1 MKSIAVSVSLGL
13 TLLSGPRLFAAATS
27 PPSATLAPALGD
39 PHPPAVPAN
48 DLAGSDDDRDP
59 LRDLGAA
66 SGLSLDAYA
75 DSLDYDV
82 SYDDAVAAHYDD
94 GYDPDAY
101 KQFQDALAPYGTWI
115 DDPAYGR
122 IWIPSVAQ
130 VGDDFTPYATNGDWL
145 DTEYG
150 WTWSSG
156 WSWGWAPFHYGRWV
170 GCERGWAWVPGTLW
184 GPAWV
189 SWRAGGGYVGWAP
202 LPPRGVSLA
211 SPIGVHSPWRFM
223 VAGQLGRGRGPYLAP
238 RFVPS
243 AFMRTS
249 VISNTRL
256 LPDGASTVRVN
267 AGPVIEG
274 RGSGRAVHL
283 ASAAPR
289 ALPRYAIHPHPGAPA
304 AVRPWVLSGRTGQLP
319 YEESARV
326 HSFAEPPRGT
336 GTVGAAG
343 GYARGG
349 DWSAGGHWR
358 GGPHGSHAVGQQGG
372 QARES
377 EPEVFFPVYSYSAGS
392 SSGGRHGSGR
402 SSSSAFAPSSIPSSV
417 PASIPSPGYSAPLGG
432 FTAPVGGF
440 TASPLLFTGAS
451 SGTGSYG
458 RPAAAS
464 PPFHGPAS
472 HGAGGRHR

>member
-1 MKSIAVSVSLGL
+1 MKSITVTVSMGL
-13 TLLSGPRLFAAATS
+13 AILLTGPMVFAPDAMAAAAS
-27 PPSATLAPALGD
+27 HAPALDD
-39 PHPPAVPAN
+39 PHPPAVAA
-48 DLAGSDDDRDP
+48 DGIAAADADRDP
-59 LRDLGAA
+59 LTDMGAA

-101 KQFQDALAPYGTWI
+101 KQFQTALAPYGTWI
-115 DDPAYGR
+115 DDAAYGR
-122 IWIPSVAQ
+122 IWIPSAAQ

-170 GCERGWAWVPGTLW
+170 SSERGWAWVPGTLW

-189 SWRAGGGYVGWAP
+189 SWRAGGGYVGWSP
-202 LPPRGVSLA
+202 LPPRGVSLS

-223 VAGQLGRGRGPYLAP
+223 VEGALGRSRGPFLAP

-243 AFMRTS
+243 AFMRTR
-249 VISNTRL
+249 VVSNSRL
-256 LPDGASTVRVN
+256 LPDGDGTVRVN
-267 AGPVIEG
+267 AGPVIG
-274 RGSGRAVHL
+274 GHGQGPAVRL

-289 ALPRYAIHPHPGAPA
+289 SLPRFAIHSHAGVSA
-304 AVRPWVLSGRTGQLP
+304 ADRPWVLSGTTGQVLP
-319 YEESARV
+319 YYRRAR
-326 HSFAEPPRGT
+326 SFAEPSRST
-336 GTVGAAG
+336 SVAG
-343 GYARGG
+343 PAGEYARGG
-349 DWSAGGHWR
+349 DWSAHRQWSDR
-358 GGPHGSHAVGQQGG
+358 GSGPHGSHGAGHAG
-372 QARES
+372 ES
-377 EPEVFFPVYSYSAGS
+377 ASEDLFFPVYSYAPSSGT
-392 SSGGRHGSGR
+392 SSGGRHGSSSS
-402 SSSSAFAPSSIPSSV
+402 SSSSASVPSS
-417 PASIPSPGYSAPLGG
+417 GYTAPVTG
-432 FTAPVGGF
+432 FTAPMGGF

-451 SGTGSYG
+451 SGPVNYG
-458 RPAAAS
+458 RAPAAS

>member
-1 MKSIAVSVSLGL
+1 MKSIAASVSMGL
-13 TLLSGPRLFAAATS
+13 ATLLTAPTLFVPPVMAAAH
-27 PPSATLAPALGD
+27 APAASD
-39 PHPPAVPAN
+39 PRPPELPTDVPAP
-48 DLAGSDDDRDP
+48 DGERDA
-59 LRDLGAA
+59 LTDMGAA
-66 SGLSLDAYA
+66 SGLSLDTYA

-94 GYDPDAY
+94 GYDPGAY
-101 KQFQDALAPYGTWI
+101 KQFEAALAPYGAWV

-122 IWIPSVAQ
+122 IWVPSAAQ

-170 GCERGWAWVPGTLW
+170 GSEHGWAWVPGTLW

-223 VAGQLGRGRGPYLAP
+223 VAGNLGRSRGPYLAP

-249 VISNTRL
+249 VVSNTRL

-274 RGSGRAVHL
+274 RGQVRAVRL
-283 ASAAPR
+283 ATAAPR
-289 ALPRYAIHPHPGAPA
+289 VLPRLAIHPHAGAPA
-304 AVRPWVLSGRTGQLP
+304 ASRPWVLSGTTGQLP
-319 YEESARV
+319 YHARER
-326 HSFAEPPRGT
+326 SFAEPARGT
-336 GTVGAAG
+336 GRGGPAGG

-349 DWSAGGHWR
+349 DWSAAGHAW
-358 GGPHGSHAVGQQGG
+358 GGPHGAHGAGREGGG

-377 EPEVFFPVYSYSAGS
+377 EPEVFFPVYSSSSFSGRRGGGASSSS
-392 SSGGRHGSGR
+392 SSGSSVSVPGSG
-402 SSSSAFAPSSIPSSV
+402 
-417 PASIPSPGYSAPLGG
+417 YTAPLGG
-432 FTAPVGGF
+432 FTAPLGEF
-440 TASPLLFTGAS
+440 TATPLMFTGAS
-451 SGTGSYG
+451 GGSASYG

>member
-1 MKSIAVSVSLGL
+1 MKSIAVSVSMGL
-13 TLLSGPRLFAAATS
+13 ATLLSGAALFAAATS
-27 PPSATLAPALGD
+27 PSPALGD
-39 PHPPAVPAN
+39 PHPPALPAN
-48 DLAGSDDDRDP
+48 DLARSDGDRDP
-59 LRDLGAA
+59 LTDLGAA

-101 KQFQDALAPYGTWI
+101 KQFETALAPHGTWI

-122 IWIPSVAQ
+122 IWIPSAAE

-211 SPIGVHSPWRFM
+211 SPIGVQSPWRFM
-223 VAGQLGRGRGPYLAP
+223 VAGELGRSRGPYLAP

-249 VISNTRL
+249 VVSNTRL

-267 AGPVIEG
+267 AGPTIEG
-274 RGSGRAVHL
+274 SGSVRAVRL

-289 ALPRYAIHPHPGAPA
+289 SLPRFLIHPHAGVPA
-304 AVRPWVLSGRTGQLP
+304 AARPWVLSGTTGQLP
-319 YEESARV
+319 YEGSARV
-326 HSFAEPPRGT
+326 RSFAQPLRGM
-336 GTVGAAG
+336 GAVGPAG
-343 GYARGG
+343 GLARGD
-349 DWSAGGHWR
+349 DWSAAGRWR
-358 GGPHGSHAVGQQGG
+358 VGSHGSHASGRQGG
-372 QARES
+372 QAHES
-377 EPEVFFPVYSYSAGS
+377 EPQVFFPVYSYSGS
-392 SSGGRHGSGR
+392 SGGGRHGSG
-402 SSSSAFAPSSIPSSV
+402 PSSFSASAPASVPSS
-417 PASIPSPGYSAPLGG
+417 GYTAPLGG

-451 SGTGSYG
+451 SGTGSFG
-458 RPAAAS
+458 RPSAAP

>member
-1 MKSIAVSVSLGL
+1 MKSLAVFVSMGLL
-13 TLLSGPRLFAAATS
+13 TLAGPAAFAATAS
-27 PPSATLAPALGD
+27 EAPALHD
-39 PHPPAVPAN
+39 PHPPAIPAE
-48 DLAGSDDDRDP
+48 DIAGVDTDRDP
-59 LRDLGAA
+59 LTDLGAQ

-82 SYDDAVAAHYDD
+82 SYDDAVAARYDD
-94 GYDPDAY
+94 GYDPEAY
-101 KQFQDALAPYGTWI
+101 QQFQAALEPYGTWA

-122 IWIPSVAQ
+122 IWIPSPAQ
-130 VGDDFTPYATNGDWL
+130 VGDDFTPYLTNGDWL

-170 GCERGWAWVPGTLW
+170 GSERGWAWVPGTLW

-223 VAGQLGRGRGPYLAP
+223 VAGGLGRSRGPYLAP

-243 AFMRTS
+243 AFMRTG
-249 VISNTRL
+249 VVSNTRL
-256 LPDGASTVRVN
+256 LPDGAATVRVN

-274 RGSGRAVHL
+274 RSRGPAVRL

-289 ALPRYAIHPHPGAPA
+289 SLPHFAIRPHAGAPA
-304 AVRPWVLSGRTGQLP
+304 AARPWVLSGTTGQLP
-319 YEESARV
+319 DYGSRASVR
-326 HSFAEPPRGT
+326 SLAEPWRGT
-336 GTVGAAG
+336 GPAGA
-343 GYARGG
+343 YARGG
-349 DWSAGGHWR
+349 DWAAAERRRGAPRGSRTAG
-358 GGPHGSHAVGQQGG
+358 
-372 QARES
+372 REGAATR
-377 EPEVFFPVYSYSAGS
+377 ETAPDVFFPVYSYSPSS
-392 SSGGRHGSGR
+392 SSGGRHDGG
-402 SSSSAFAPSSIPSSV
+402 SSSSSPSPSS
-417 PASIPSPGYSAPLGG
+417 GYTAPLTG

-458 RPAAAS
+458 RSSAAS
-464 PPFHGPAS
+464 PPFHAPSS

>member
-1 MKSIAVSVSLGL
+1 MKSIAVSVSMGL
-13 TLLSGPRLFAAATS
+13 ATLLTGPLVFVPNVFAAAAS
-27 PPSATLAPALGD
+27 HAPALDD
-39 PHPPAVPAN
+39 PHPPAVPADGVDN
-48 DLAGSDDDRDP
+48 DRDP
-59 LRDLGAA
+59 LTDMAAA

-94 GYDPDAY
+94 GYAPDAY
-101 KQFQDALAPYGTWI
+101 EQFQSALAPYGTWI

-122 IWIPSVAQ
+122 IWIPSTAQ
-130 VGDDFTPYATNGDWL
+130 VGEDFTPYATNGDWL

-170 GCERGWAWVPGTLW
+170 SSERGWAWVPGTLW

-202 LPPRGVSLA
+202 LPPRGVSLS

-223 VAGQLGRGRGPYLAP
+223 MAGALGRTRGPYLAP

-249 VISNTRL
+249 VVSNTRL
-256 LPDGASTVRVN
+256 LPDGGSTVRVN
-267 AGPVIEG
+267 AGPAIDG
-274 RGSGRAVHL
+274 HGHGNAVPL

-289 ALPRYAIHPHPGAPA
+289 SLPRFAIHPHPGAPA
-304 AVRPWVLSGRTGQLP
+304 ASRPWVLSGTTDQTP
-319 YEESARV
+319 YYGRQ
-326 HSFAEPPRGT
+326 HSFAEPLRGT
-336 GTVGAAG
+336 GARGPAG

-349 DWSAGGHWR
+349 DWAARGHT
-358 GGPHGSHAVGQQGG
+358 GPHGAHASGREGARAGQG
-372 QARES
+372 AS
-377 EPEVFFPVYSYSAGS
+377 DDVYFPVYSYAS
-392 SSGGRHGSGR
+392 SSVGRHGGGNA
-402 SSSSAFAPSSIPSSV
+402 SSSSSSV
-417 PASIPSPGYSAPLGG
+417 PSSGYTAPLTG

-451 SGTGSYG
+451 GGTGNYYG
-458 RPAAAS
+458 RAPAVS
-464 PPFHGPAS
+464 SPFHGPAS

>member
-1 MKSIAVSVSLGL
+1 MKSISVSLGL
-13 TLLSGPRLFAAATS
+13 ATLLSAPLVFAAVTS
-27 PPSATLAPALGD
+27 PPPALGD
-39 PHPPAVPAN
+39 PRPPAIPVN
-48 DLAGSDDDRDP
+48 DLAASDGDRDP
-59 LRDLGAA
+59 LTDMGAA

-82 SYDDAVAAHYDD
+82 SYDDAIAAHYDD
-94 GYDPDAY
+94 GYDPQAY
-101 KQFQDALAPYGTWI
+101 RQFEAALAPYGTWV

-122 IWIPSVAQ
+122 VWIPSSAQ

-170 GCERGWAWVPGTLW
+170 GSERGWAWVPGTLW

-202 LPPRGVSLA
+202 LPPRGVALA
-211 SPIGVHSPWRFM
+211 SPIGVQSPWRFM
-223 VAGQLGRGRGPYLAP
+223 VAGQLGRSRGPYLAP

-249 VISNTRL
+249 VVSNTRL

-267 AGPVIEG
+267 AGPVIDGHGQG
-274 RGSGRAVHL
+274 RPVRL

-289 ALPRYAIHPHPGAPA
+289 ALPRFAIHPHVGAPA
-304 AVRPWVLSGRTGQLP
+304 ANRPWVLSGTTGQLP
-319 YEESARV
+319 YEGAGARV
-326 HSFAEPPRGT
+326 RSFAEPARGA
-336 GTVGAAG
+336 GTVGPPR

-349 DWSAGGHWR
+349 DWSVTDRSR
-358 GGPHGSHAVGQQGG
+358 GDWHGPHAARREGG

-377 EPEVFFPVYSYSAGS
+377 EPEVFFPVYSYSSPGS
-392 SSGGRHGSGR
+392 SYGGRHGGG
-402 SSSSAFAPSSIPSSV
+402 SSSPAAPAPAPSS
-417 PASIPSPGYSAPLGG
+417 GYSAPLTG
-432 FTAPVGGF
+432 FTAPIGGF

>member
-1 MKSIAVSVSLGL
+1 VRRRRAALPQMKSLAVFVSMGLL
-13 TLLSGPRLFAAATS
+13 TLAGPRAVAATAS
-27 PPSATLAPALGD
+27 PGPALHD
-39 PHPPAVPAN
+39 PHPPSLPA
-48 DLAGSDDDRDP
+48 DAIAADPDRDP
-59 LRDLGAA
+59 LTDMGAQ

-101 KQFQDALAPYGTWI
+101 KQFEAALAPYGAWT

-122 IWIPSVAQ
+122 VWIPSAAQ

-170 GCERGWAWVPGTLW
+170 GSERGWAWVPGTLW

-223 VAGQLGRGRGPYLAP
+223 VAGELGRSRGPHAYLAA

-249 VISNTRL
+249 VVSNTRL
-256 LPDGASTVRVN
+256 LPDGDATVRVN

-274 RGSGRAVHL
+274 RSHGPAVRL

-289 ALPRYAIHPHPGAPA
+289 SLPRFAIRPHVGAPPA
-304 AVRPWVLSGRTGQLP
+304 DRPWVLSGATGQLS
-319 YEESARV
+319 YYRSANANLR
-326 HSFAEPPRGT
+326 SFAEPARGT
-336 GTVGAAG
+336 SPAG

-349 DWSAGGHWR
+349 DWSDGRR
-358 GGPHGSHAVGQQGG
+358 GRGEPRPPRTAVRDGAA
-372 QARES
+372 ARES
-377 EPEVFFPVYSYSAGS
+377 PAEVFFPVYSYSSGFSSGGHHDSGS
-392 SSGGRHGSGR
+392 SS
-402 SSSSAFAPSSIPSSV
+402 ASSIPSS
-417 PASIPSPGYSAPLGG
+417 GYTAPLGG

-451 SGTGSYG
+451 SGNGNYG
-458 RPAAAS
+458 RPAAAA
-464 PPFHGPAS
+464 PPFHAPVS

>member
-13 TLLSGPRLFAAATS
+13 ATLLARPVFAAAAS
-27 PPSATLAPALGD
+27 HAPALDD
-39 PHPPAVPAN
+39 PHPPAIP
-48 DLAGSDDDRDP
+48 SDAVTPPDEDRDP
-59 LRDLGAA
+59 LTDMAAA

-101 KQFQDALAPYGTWI
+101 KQFESALAPYGTWV
-115 DDPAYGR
+115 DDPSYGR
-122 IWIPSVAQ
+122 IWIPSPAQ

-170 GCERGWAWVPGTLW
+170 SAERGWAWVPGTLW

-202 LPPRGVSLA
+202 LPPRGVSLS

-223 VAGQLGRGRGPYLAP
+223 VAGELGRSRGPYLAP

-249 VISNTRL
+249 VVSNTRL
-256 LPDGASTVRVN
+256 LPDGGSTVRVN
-267 AGPVIEG
+267 AGPTIEG
-274 RGSGRAVHL
+274 HGHPSAVRL

-289 ALPRYAIHPHPGAPA
+289 SLPRLAIHPHPGAPA
-304 AVRPWVLSGRTGQLP
+304 ASRPWVLSGATGQVP
-319 YEESARV
+319 YYRRER
-326 HSFAEPPRGT
+326 SFGEPLVGIGT
-336 GTVGAAG
+336 AGQGT

-349 DWSAGGHWR
+349 DWAAQRRSGSH
-358 GGPHGSHAVGQQGG
+358 GPHGSGREAGRAGG
-372 QARES
+372 AD
-377 EPEVFFPVYSYSAGS
+377 EVFFPVYSYGPSSGGS
-392 SSGGRHGSGR
+392 SSGRHGG
-402 SSSSAFAPSSIPSSV
+402 SSSSSSSV
-417 PASIPSPGYSAPLGG
+417 PSSGYTAPLTG

-451 SGTGSYG
+451 SGTGSFG
-458 RPAAAS
+458 RAPAPAS
-464 PPFHGPAS
+464 PFHGPAS

>member
-1 MKSIAVSVSLGL
+1 MKSIAVFVSMGLL
-13 TLLSGPRLFAAATS
+13 TLAGPGAFAATAQ
-27 PPSATLAPALGD
+27 PAPALHD
-39 PHPPAVPAN
+39 PHPPSLP
-48 DLAGSDDDRDP
+48 DDDIAGVDTDRDP
-59 LRDLGAA
+59 LTDMGAQ

-94 GYDPDAY
+94 GYDPEAY
-101 KQFQDALAPYGTWI
+101 KQFEAALAPYGTWT
-115 DDPAYGR
+115 DDAAYGR
-122 IWIPSVAQ
+122 VWIPSPAQ

-170 GCERGWAWVPGTLW
+170 GSEGGWAWVPGTLW

-223 VAGQLGRGRGPYLAP
+223 VAGELGRSRGPYLAP

-249 VISNTRL
+249 VVSNTRL
-256 LPDGASTVRVN
+256 LPDGAATVRVN
-267 AGPVIEG
+267 AGPIIEG
-274 RGSGRAVHL
+274 RSHGPAVRL

-289 ALPRYAIHPHPGAPA
+289 SLPRFAIRPHPGAPA
-304 AVRPWVLSGRTGQLP
+304 AARPWVLSGTTGQLS
-319 YEESARV
+319 YFGNAGANRR
-326 HSFAEPPRGT
+326 SFAEPVRG
-336 GTVGAAG
+336 VAAAG
-343 GYARGG
+343 GYVRGG
-349 DWSAGGHWR
+349 DWSAAGRWR
-358 GGPHGSHAVGQQGG
+358 GEPRAPHTAVRER
-372 QARES
+372 AAVRES
-377 EPEVFFPVYSYSAGS
+377 PAEVFSPVYSYSSRSSSAGHHDGGAPSSGS
-392 SSGGRHGSGR
+392 SS
-402 SSSSAFAPSSIPSSV
+402 PSS
-417 PASIPSPGYSAPLGG
+417 GYTAPLGG
-432 FTAPVGGF
+432 FTAPLGGF

-458 RPAAAS
+458 RPAAAA
-464 PPFHGPAS
+464 PPFHAPAS